1 MKKLLFLL
9 LPFGAFSQ
17 YFQQEV
23 SYKIEVKLDDKKHQL
38 TGFETLVYKN
48 NSPQTL
54 TFIYMHVWPNAYK
67 NDQTALAEQLKRTEK
82 DKIGNADPKDLG
94 SIDGLDFKVNGQ
106 VVKWEFTPVHQD
118 IVRIDLPKAL
128 APGESI
134 TLTTPFQVNI
144 PSGSISRLGHIGQ
157 SYQITQWYP
166 KPAVYDQNGWNEM
179 PYLNQGEFYSEYGSF
194 DVAITVPANYVVG
207 ATGELQTASEIA
219 FLDQKVQQSAKKLE
233 SLLAETESN
242 KKNSSFPE
250 SASEWK
256 TIRYTQ
262 DRVHDFAWFA
272 DKRFLVLK
280 GSVELPHSKETVTTW
295 AMFTPQN
302 AKLWANSLEYLH
314 DGTYYYSLWN
324 GDYPYKHVTAIDG
337 TISAG
342 GGMEYPM
349 ITVIGNASNKEEL
362 EVVIVHEVG
371 HNWFYGILGSNE
383 RVHGWMDEGLNTL
396 NEMRYVQTKYPENT
410 RFSDMVAGGRF
421 HLNDLDHH
429 DSGDIMYRTLASFGL
444 DQPLETHSDD
454 FSSMNYGA
462 IMYQKTGVVFY
473 YLMDYLGAENFDAAM
488 SAYYQQWKFKH
499 PQPADLRNVLETQTG
514 KDLGWLFEDLIQTT
528 KHLDY
533 KIKSVQLSETG
544 SEIKLANKGQV
555 NGPVEVNIFGANGLL
570 ETVWAEPGQ
579 KSVTANTKFSQITKV
594 EIDRNND
601 IPELNRQNN
610 LWVKE
615 QLFHK
620 VEPLRAEFLFGDHEK
635 DQTTFFWTPML
646 GGNAYDGLMAGVT
659 IHNIGLA
666 PKKFTYLV
674 SPMLST
680 TRLVNPMQTSRLRP
694 VGIAEFSYQILPT
707 KAIELMR
714 FGLSIK
720 SFSTSREYNQY
731 YLAFSPYISI
741 NFGERKARHAIHND
755 LLIQGIWNS
764 TNGFGNGRGAFVQH
778 MLNYRKPAYQL
789 QWTNRYEYFQDY
801 TNAVDVSF
809 GESVSRIWTNLNQTF
824 SYRLAEMDRKVE
836 FNIFGGYT
844 LAYQNVTLNN
854 PSDRFFWSMNGLQ
867 GQQDLFLEDYNF
879 GRSELS
885 GFWSQ
890 QRMDRHGQF
899 HTGNSAGS
907 NINWLSSATLYAQLP
922 IKPNLFGVFADFGLA
937 RGVFQTVDTYYNA
950 GIALRMGKVFGVYFP
965 LVYGNSNY
973 SGNLFNNYAQNIR
986 FSLRINIV
994 NRLSLHSLL
1003 NS

>member
-17 YFQQEV
+17 YFQQDV

-38 TGFETLVYKN
+38 SGFETLVYKN

-54 TFIYMHVWPNAYK
+54 TFLYMHVWPNAYK
-67 NDQTALAEQLKRTEK
+67 NDQTALAQQLKRTEK

-106 VVKWEFTPVHQD
+106 AVKWEFTPEHQD
-118 IVRIDLPKAL
+118 IVRIELPTAL
-128 APGESI
+128 VPGASL
-134 TLTTPFQVNI
+134 TLSTPFQVNI

-166 KPAVYDQNGWNEM
+166 KPAVYDQNGWNQM
-179 PYLNQGEFYSEYGSF
+179 PYLNQGEFYSEYGNF
-194 DVAITVPANYVVG
+194 DVEITVPANYVVG

-233 SLLAETESN
+233 TLLAETEPN

-302 AKLWANSLEYLH
+302 AKLWANALEYLH

-349 ITVIGNASNKEEL
+349 ITVIGNAGNKEEL

-396 NEMRYVQTKYPENT
+396 NEMRYVQTKYPDNT

-429 DSGDIMYRTLASFGL
+429 DSGDIMYRSLASFGL

-454 FSSMNYGA
+454 FSSLNYGA

-473 YLMDYLGAENFDAAM
+473 YLMDYLGAEKFDAAM

-499 PQPADLRNVLETQTG
+499 PQPTDLRKVLETETG
-514 KDLGWLFEDLIQTT
+514 KDLSWLFEDLIQTT
-528 KHLDY
+528 DY
-533 KIKSVQLSETG
+533 IDYQLKSVQIAQTG
-544 SEIKLANKGQV
+544 TLINLANKGQV
-555 NGPVEVNIFGANGLL
+555 NGPVEVNIYGSNGLL

-579 KSVTANTKFSQITKV
+579 KSVTAATNFNQITKV

-610 LWVKE
+610 LWVKD
-615 QLFHK
+615 QLLHK
-620 VEPLRAEFLFGDHEK
+620 VEPIKFEFLFGDHQK
-635 DQTTFFWTPML
+635 DQTAIFWTPML
-646 GGNAYDGLMAGVT
+646 GANAYDGLMAGVT
-659 IHNIGLA
+659 LHNIGLA

-674 SPMLST
+674 SPMFST
-680 TRLVNPMQTSRLRP
+680 ARLRP
-694 VGIAEFSYQILPT
+694 AGIAEFSYQILPT

-714 FGLSIK
+714 LGLSVK
-720 SFSTSREYNQY
+720 SFGTRRGINDNYFVA
-731 YLAFSPYISI
+731 LSPYVAI
-741 NFGERKARHAIHND
+741 NFGAGKARHSVHND
-755 LLIQGIWNS
+755 LLIQGILKNNAAGS
-764 TNGFGNGRGAFVQH
+764 IVSYERGVFVQH
-778 MLNYRKPAYQL
+778 TLNYRKPAYQA
-789 QWTNRYEYFQDY
+789 QWTNRFEYFQDG
-801 TNAVDVSF
+801 TSPNLL
-809 GESVSRIWTNLNQTF
+809 ETEMVSRIWTNLNQTF
-824 SYRLAEMDRKVE
+824 SYRLGKLDRKIE
-836 FNIFGGYT
+836 LNLFGGYT
-844 LAYQNVTLNN
+844 FNYQISAII
-854 PSDRFFWSMNGLQ
+854 PSDRLFWSMNGLQ

-879 GRSELS
+879 GRSDIS

-899 HTGNSAGS
+899 HSGSTAGS
-907 NINWLSSATLYAQLP
+907 NINWLSTATVYAQLP
-922 IKPNLFGVFADFGLA
+922 VKPNIFGVFADYGMG
-937 RGVFQTVDTYYNA
+937 RGTFKSIDSYYNA
-950 GIALRMGKVFGVYFP
+950 GLALRLGKVFGLYFP
-965 LVYGNSNY
+965 LVSGSNAGPEGNFLAND
-973 SGNLFNNYAQNIR
+973 LFTNYAQNIR
-986 FSLRINIV
+986 FTLRINVV

>member
-1 MKKLLFLL
+1 MKKILFLL
-9 LPFGAFSQ
+9 LPFGALSQ
-17 YFQQEV
+17 YFQQDV
-23 SYKIEVKLDDKKHQL
+23 SYKIEVKLDDKNHVL
-38 TGFETLVYKN
+38 TGFETLLYKN

-67 NDQTALAEQLKRTEK
+67 NDETALAKQLKRTDK
-82 DKIGNADPKDLG
+82 DKIGTADPKDLG
-94 SIDGLDFKVNGQ
+94 SMEGLDFKINGQ
-106 VVKWEFTPVHQD
+106 VVKWTFTPEHQD
-118 IVRIDLPKAL
+118 IVRIDLPQAL
-128 APGESI
+128 APGASI

-166 KPAVYDQNGWNEM
+166 KPAVYDQNGWNQM
-179 PYLNQGEFYSEYGSF
+179 PYLNQGEFYSEYGNF
-194 DVAITVPANYVVG
+194 DVEITVPANYVVG
-207 ATGELQTASEIA
+207 ATGELQTTSEIA
-219 FLDQKVQQSAKKLE
+219 FLEEKVQQSAKKLE
-233 SLLAETESN
+233 VILAESQSI

-250 SASEWK
+250 TSSEWK

-349 ITVIGNASNKEEL
+349 ITVIGNASSKEEL

-396 NEMRYVQTKYPENT
+396 NEMRYVQTKYPDNT

-429 DSGDIMYRTLASFGL
+429 DSGDIMYRSLASFGL

-454 FSSMNYGA
+454 FSSFNYGA
-462 IMYQKTGVVFY
+462 IMYQKTGVIFY
-473 YLMDYLGAENFDAAM
+473 YLMDYLGAEKFDAAM

-499 PQPADLRNVLETQTG
+499 PQPRDLQKVLETESG
-514 KDLGWLFEDLIQTT
+514 KDLSWLFKDLIQTT

-533 KIKSVQLSETG
+533 KIKSVQIAKTG
-544 SEIKLANKGQV
+544 SIVKLANPGQV
-555 NGPVEVNIFGANGLL
+555 NGPVEVNIYGNNGLL

-579 KSVTANTKFSQITKV
+579 KSVTSTTNFNQITKV
-594 EIDRNND
+594 ELDRNND

-610 LWVKE
+610 LWVKD
-615 QLFHK
+615 QKFHK

-635 DQTTFFWTPML
+635 DKTTFFWTPML
-646 GGNAYDGLMAGVT
+646 GGNTYDGFMAGLT

-666 PKKFTYLV
+666 PRKFTYLV
-674 SPMLST
+674 TPMLSAK
-680 TRLVNPMQTSRLRP
+680 RLRP

-707 KAIELMR
+707 KAIELLR
-714 FGLSIK
+714 LGVSVK
-720 SFSTSREYNQY
+720 SFGNKRNDDENYFVA
-731 YLAFSPYISI
+731 LSPYISI
-741 NFGERKARHAIHND
+741 NFGERKARHAVHND
-755 LLIQGIWNS
+755 LLIQGILKNNVGDFF
-764 TNGFGNGRGAFVQH
+764 TKERGLFVQH

-789 QWTNRYEYFQDY
+789 QWTNRYEYFQDGI
-801 TNAVDVSF
+801 NAQLIATDM
-809 GESVSRIWTNLNQTF
+809 VSRIWTNLNQTVN
-824 SYRLAEMDRKVE
+824 YRVAELDRKVE
-836 FNIFGGYT
+836 FNLFGGYT
-844 LAYQNVTLNN
+844 LAHQISSVIS
-854 PSDRFFWSMNGLQ
+854 SDRLFWSMNGLQ
-867 GQQDLFLEDYNF
+867 GPQDLFLEDYNF
-879 GRSELS
+879 GRSEVS

-899 HTGNSAGS
+899 HTANSAGS
-907 NINWLSSATLYAQLP
+907 NIHWLTTATLYAQLP
-922 IKPNLFGVFADFGLA
+922 VKPNIFGVFADFGLV
-937 RGVFQTVDTYYNA
+937 RGAFQSADTYYNA
-950 GIALRMGKVFGVYFP
+950 GIALRLGKVFGVYFP
-965 LVYGNSNY
+965 LIYGNNY
-973 SGNLFNNYAQNIR
+973 FTTNLWQNYAQNIR
-986 FSLRINIV
+986 FSLRINVV
-994 NRLSLHSLL
+994 NKLSIHSLL

>member
-17 YFQQEV
+17 YFQQDV
-23 SYKIEVKLDDKKHQL
+23 SYQIEVKLDDKKHILSGYENL
-38 TGFETLVYKN
+38 TYKN
-48 NSPQTL
+48 NSAQTL
-54 TFIYMHVWPNAYK
+54 DVIYMHVWPNAYK
-67 NDQTALAEQLKRTEK
+67 NKHTALAQQLKRNEG
-82 DKIGNADPKDLG
+82 DKIAKADPKDLG
-94 SIDGLDFKVNGQ
+94 YIDSLDFKVNGQ
-106 VVKWEFTPVHQD
+106 PIKWAYSEAHQD
-118 IVRIDLPKAL
+118 IVVLQLNEGLK
-128 APGESI
+128 PGASI
-134 TLTTPFQVNI
+134 SISTPFKVQI
-144 PSGSISRLGHIGQ
+144 PSGSLSRLGHIGQ

-166 KPAVYDQNGWNEM
+166 KPAVYDQNGWNAM
-179 PYLNQGEFYSEYGSF
+179 PYLNQGEFYSEFGNF
-194 DVAITVPANYVVG
+194 DVKITVPANYVVG

-219 FLDQKVQQSAKKLE
+219 FLNDKVNESKKKLE
-233 SLLAETESN
+233 KLLNAETDRS
-242 KKNSSFPE
+242 KNFPE
-250 SASEWK
+250 SASAWK
-256 TIRYTQ
+256 TIQYKQ

-280 GSVELPHSKETVTTW
+280 GEVVLPHSKDTVTTW

-349 ITVIGNASNKEEL
+349 ITVIGNSSSKEEL

-396 NEMRYVQTKYPENT
+396 NEMRYVQTKYPDNT

-454 FSSMNYGA
+454 FSSFNYGA
-462 IMYQKTGVVFY
+462 IMYQKTGVIFF
-473 YLMDYLGAENFDAAM
+473 YLMDYLGAEKFDAAM

-499 PQPADLRNVLETQTG
+499 PQPADLQKTLETQTG
-514 KDLGWLFEDLIQTT
+514 KDLSWLFKDLIQTT

-533 KIKSVQLSETG
+533 KIKGVHTAHSGTTVNLS
-544 SEIKLANKGQV
+544 NKGQV
-555 NGPVEVNIFGANGLL
+555 NGPVGVSLLQNGQVL
-570 ETVWAEPGQ
+570 ETKWAEPGQ
-579 KSVTANTKFSQITKV
+579 TSLSFITPFNNIDKV
-594 EIDRNND
+594 VIDNGNN

-610 LWVKE
+610 LWVQD

-620 VEPLRAEFLFGDHEK
+620 VEPLRMEFLFGDHEK
-635 DQTTFFWTPML
+635 DKRTIFWTPML

-659 IHNIGLA
+659 LHNIGLA

-680 TRLVNPMQTSRLRP
+680 ARLRP
-694 VGIAEFSYQILPT
+694 AGIAEFSYQILPT
-707 KAIELMR
+707 KAMELMR
-714 FGLSIK
+714 LGLSVK
-720 SFSTSREYNQY
+720 SFGTQRDADNNYFV
-731 YLAFSPYISI
+731 AFSPYVSI
-741 NFGERKARHAIHND
+741 NFGARKARHAFHHD
-755 LLIQGIWNS
+755 LLIQGIYKENIL
-764 TNGFGNGRGAFVQH
+764 GNNISYNDQGIFVQH
-778 MLNYRKPAYQL
+778 TSNYRKLVYQA
-789 QWTNRYEYFQDY
+789 QWTNRFEYFK
-801 TNAVDVSF
+801 T
-809 GESVSRIWTNLNQTF
+809 GEEFVSRIWTNLNQNF
-824 SYRLAEMDRKVE
+824 NYSVGKMDRSVTL
-836 FNIFGGYT
+836 NLFGGYT
-844 LAYQNVTLNN
+844 LNHQYSNL
-854 PSDRFFWSMNGLQ
+854 SGDRFFWAINGLQ
-867 GQQDLFLEDYNF
+867 GQHDLFLEDYNF
-879 GRSELS
+879 GRSDVS

-899 HTGNSAGS
+899 HTGFSDGS
-907 NINWLSSATLYAQLP
+907 NINWLTTASVYAQLP
-922 IKPNLFGVFADFGLA
+922 IKPNFFGVFADFGA
-937 RGVFQTVDTYYNA
+937 APGVFQTVDTYYNA
-950 GIALRMGKVFGVYFP
+950 GVALRLGKVFGIYFP
-965 LVYGNSNY
+965 LVYGNSGTY
-973 SGNLFNNYAQNIR
+973 IDLFANYAQSIR
-986 FSLRINIV
+986 FSLRINPV
-994 NRLSLHSLL
+994 NRLGLHALL